1 MMALIGFLAGMV
13 CGAGLMVV
21 LFVVAVLKMHKV
33 EQTTAPAGVKPMPI
47 IVSDST
53 ALH

>member
-21 LFVVAVLKMHKV
+21 LFVVAVLKMHKI
-33 EQTTAPAGVKPMPI
+33 EQASTPVDVKSMPI